1 MPPGPKGKK
10 SAEEN
15 QADLSEDED
24 HGTNG
29 KKPYTGRW
37 RLFEFREGGKEKT
50 IAPRGT
56 LRAH

>member
-1 MPPGPKGKK
+1 MPPGPNGKK
-10 SAEEN
+10 SSEEN
-15 QADLSEDED
+15 HDLSSDSED
-24 HGTNG
+24 GKNG
-29 KKPYTGRW
+29 KKPYNGRW

>member
-10 SAEEN
+10 SSEEN
-15 QADLSEDED
+15 HDLSSDSEDGKKD
-24 HGTNG
+24 S
-29 KKPYTGRW
+29 KKPYNGRW

-50 IAPRGT
+50 IVPQGT